1 MNITKTE
8 DVPSVIPGDLKV
20 ERGSQVYH
28 VMQLW
33 RMQRDFDKSHR
44 MLIVVEESEF
54 ADTLLNVS
62 CGVSAVVKGS
72 LQLFCMFEPIYCP
85 LPGELFIRFIH
96 ALNINL
102 LDRVGWA
109 KHGSFFPGFIQVLNK
124 NLLIDLEKKKHVKK
138 KKKKKDLINS
148 SPGKVH
154 ASFWTTRSS
163 LDVNCEIEDVWNK
176 TVKTWCKTVEPCTD
190 VTWTSL
196 ANAEKRSK
204 LRNLQSGSPADV
216 FSTSALTLK
225 DVFWT
230 CFCSVG

>member
-1 MNITKTE
+1 
-8 DVPSVIPGDLKV
+8 
-20 ERGSQVYH
+20 
-28 VMQLW
+28 MQLW

-54 ADTLLNVS
+54 ADTLLNGS

-72 LQLFCMFEPIYCP
+72 LQFFCMFEPIYCP

-109 KHGSFFPGFIQVLNK
+109 KHG
-124 NLLIDLEKKKHVKK
+124 KK